1 MGVSDT
7 FTSGTGGGVWNSG
20 STSIATI
27 DSFSGITT
35 GITSGGVN
43 ISYTLANGCRST
55 RYLSV
60 LALPGSITG
69 ATTVCI
75 GNVVSLLSSTSGG
88 TWSSSDPSVA
98 NTGTTGT
105 GSVTSVSGVT
115 TGTALISYV
124 SSLGCY
130 RTTTISVSPAI
141 AEISGDSVV
150 CVGQAIT
157 LTNTSVGGTWTSST
171 PSKATV
177 GIATGITTGIA
188 TGTSSIRYS
197 TGTGCYR
204 SKIVT
209 VNASIPTITGPSALC
224 VSDTGVLA
232 NTLAGG
238 NWFSTNPGIASVDS
252 ASGTVSGISSGS
264 VTISYR
270 VTSGCFRTT
279 GFIVKNTPA
288 TIAGP
293 SEVFVGATTTLTN
306 TTSGGTWSSG
316 TPSVASISS
325 GGVVTGASAGSTV
338 ITYRIPTTGCQS
350 TKAVTVL
357 SGAGKIEAYSEK
369 ALRLYPNPARSSF
382 VVELPTDGVM
392 YMIAITGETIQ
403 NVQLLKGENSVA
415 INENVANGVYLCRIV
430 LSDGTSDDIKVI
442 ISR

>member
-1 MGVSDT
+1 
-7 FTSGTGGGVWNSG
+7 
-20 STSIATI
+20 
-27 DSFSGITT
+27 
-35 GITSGGVN
+35 
-43 ISYTLANGCRST
+43 
-55 RYLSV
+55 
-60 LALPGSITG
+60 
-69 ATTVCI
+69 
-75 GNVVSLLSSTSGG
+75 
-88 TWSSSDPSVA
+88 
-98 NTGTTGT
+98 
-105 GSVTSVSGVT
+105 
-115 TGTALISYV
+115 
-124 SSLGCY
+124 
-130 RTTTISVSPAI
+130 
-141 AEISGDSVV
+141 V

-442 ISR
+442 ITR